1 MDAAA
6 AAALTGAR
14 PPTLPVLTTA
24 PVPMQ
29 EEERRETVVADI
41 LCVLA
46 CVRVGG
52 VAREFSPHS
61 VLHRREKGRSAFE
74 LLCSLF

>member
-14 PPTLPVLTTA
+14 PPTLLVLTTA

-29 EEERRETVVADI
+29 EEERREVVADI

-61 VLHRREKGRSAFE
+61 VLYRREKGRSAFE